1 MDRLNVCFFLS
12 GEGTTLRTI
21 IEAVKLGL
29 LNINISGAVINR
41 SISDSLEI
49 TEYCNTNN
57 VNLIH
62 LERFNKESR
71 VDYENRIFEE
81 LNFNSNLFMFVGWNF
96 IVSENFI
103 NKSPEIINLHPALP
117 GTFIGNDAV
126 QQALDSYKRGE
137 ITHTGSMVHY
147 VIEKVDCGEVIQ
159 SVKVPINNDDTYD
172 SLNSRV
178 KSYEKGLVI
187 SALNQFVSN
196 YNSRQLEP
204 SKKPYIGKVRKVTNV
219 GYGYLMLSASD
230 RLSSFDRYICDI
242 PGKGCVL
249 NNMSKWWFNNTIHII
264 DNHYVYSQGQHM
276 IVRKTQPIKLEFV
289 VRGYMT
295 GSTSTSIWPMYKSG
309 KRHMYG
315 IDFRDGYS
323 KNEKLD
329 QIILTPTTKGVTD
342 VPITGEEIVEQNY
355 LTQHQYDFIAKK
367 SMELFTCG
375 QNRASENG
383 LILVDT
389 KYEFGFLGNQII
401 LIDELHTCDSSRYW
415 KKETYQQRLSEGKE
429 PEKLDKDCIRDYIKS
444 QCDPYNDPIPTV
456 PDELIAKVENVYNQY
471 YNIFDNNELTSR
483 NCHEDNVSNDFFSI
497 VIDQFVV
504 IISGSVS
511 DRPHC
516 LNIQNKLKDK
526 GIYSV
531 IYHCSAHKDTRGVL
545 NILNRYENQNRRLCY
560 VTVAGMSNALS
571 GVVSC
576 NTRFPVIGCPPFS
589 DKTDMLVN
597 INSTLQCPS
606 NVPVM
611 TILSPGNVALAISKI
626 FNLI

>member
-1 MDRLNVCFFLS
+1 MDRLSVCFFLS

-21 IEAVKLGL
+21 IDAVKLGI
-29 LNINISGAVINR
+29 LNINITGAIINKN
-41 SISDSLEI
+41 ISDCLEI
-49 TEYCNTNN
+49 TEYCNENN
-57 VNLIH
+57 INLIH
-62 LERFNKESR
+62 LERFNKEPR
-71 VDYENRIFEE
+71 LDYENRIFET

-96 IVSENFI
+96 IVSKNFI

-117 GTFIGNDAV
+117 GTFTGNDAV

-137 ITHTGSMVHY
+137 ITHTGSMIHHVT
-147 VIEKVDCGEVIQ
+147 EDVDCGSVIQ
-159 SVKVPINNDDTYD
+159 TVKVAINNNDTKE
-172 SLNSRV
+172 SLNKRI
-178 KSYEKGLVI
+178 KSYERGLVI
-187 SALNQFVSN
+187 SVLQKFVSN
-196 YNSRQLEP
+196 YNSRILERVNE
-204 SKKPYIGKVRKVTNV
+204 PYIGKVRKVSDI

-249 NNMSKWWFNNTIHII
+249 NNMSKWWFKNTLHII
-264 DNHYVYSQGQHM
+264 DNHHVYSQGQHM

-309 KRHMYG
+309 KRNMYG
-315 IDFRDGYS
+315 INFRDGYS

-342 VPITGEEIVEQNY
+342 VPITGAEIVEQNY
-355 LTQHQYDFIAKK
+355 LTQEQYDFIARK
-367 SMELFTCG
+367 SIELFTCG
-375 QNRASENG
+375 QNIASQNG

-389 KYEFGFLGNQII
+389 KYEFGFLGNRII

-415 KKETYQQRLSEGKE
+415 KKDTYQQRLSEGKE

-444 QCDPYNDPIPTV
+444 QCDPYNDPIPKV
-456 PDELIAKVENVYNQY
+456 PQELISKVKNVYNQY
-471 YNIFDNNELTSR
+471 YNIFDNNELTTE
-483 NCHEDNVSNDFFSI
+483 NCHEDNVHDDFFENI
-497 VIDQFVV
+497 INRFVI

-531 IYHCSAHKDTRGVL
+531 IYHCSAHKDTKGVL
-545 NILNRYENQNRRLCY
+545 NILNRYENQKRRLCY

-576 NTRFPVIGCPPFS
+576 NTQFPVVGCPPFA
-589 DKTDMLVN
+589 DKTDMIVN